1 MTYRFRR
8 APLIVAAAIL
18 CSLGSPGVAQSDGMF
33 FDGASFGPT
42 EEVAVQGAIW
52 DAEASA
58 SASGLFNC
66 DLVGEPQIFPGPAP
80 EFGRNFRA
88 QVRLFCTL

>member
-1 MTYRFRR
+1 MQYRFRR
-8 APLIVAAAIL
+8 APLTVAAAIL
-18 CSLGSPGVAQSDGMF
+18 FSLASPAAAQSGGMF

-66 DLVGEPQIFPGPAP
+66 ELVGEPEIFPGPAP
-80 EFGRNFRA
+80 EFNRNFRA
-88 QVRLFCTL
+88 QVRLFCTP